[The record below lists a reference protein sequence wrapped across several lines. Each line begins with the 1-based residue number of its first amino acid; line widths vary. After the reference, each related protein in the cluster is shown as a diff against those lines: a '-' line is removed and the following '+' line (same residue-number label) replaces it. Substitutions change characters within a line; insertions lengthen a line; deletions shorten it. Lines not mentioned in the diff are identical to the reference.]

1 MAEQFKIHVLL
12 KCCDQYPSPCTRI
25 SDGAKR
31 VKCEVCGNAT
41 PYYLGAGLSANK
53 GWNEKRRKQIKV
65 ENLYNGKPAWYKAT
79 TVEE

>member
-1 MAEQFKIHVLL
+1 MAEQFKISELEL
-12 KCCDQYPSPCTRI
+12 CCDKIPRYHSANGLRWVQCPE
-25 SDGAKR
+25 
-31 VKCEVCGNAT
+31 CENRSQT
-41 PYYLGAGLSANK
+41 YLTSGLSANR